1 MSELLSIL
9 RIRDVCARTGLAR
22 STVYS
27 LVSRGAFPSPIR
39 LTDSGKA
46 TGWRSDEVDTWLAER
61 TKQSRGAAA

>member
-27 LVSRGAFPSPIR
+27 LAARGEFPSPIR

-46 TGWRSDEVDTWLAER
+46 TGWRSDEVDAWLAER
-61 TKQSRGAAA
+61 TESRSAVA